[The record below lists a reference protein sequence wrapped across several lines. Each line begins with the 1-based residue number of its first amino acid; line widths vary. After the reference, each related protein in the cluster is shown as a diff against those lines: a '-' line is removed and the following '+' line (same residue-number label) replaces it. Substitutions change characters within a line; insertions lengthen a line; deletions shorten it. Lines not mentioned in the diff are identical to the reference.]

1 MTNIDE
7 LQEKELNEIN
17 ENSEF
22 DLNELEDLI
31 LSGTEAR
38 IPILIEYPYFNK
50 KTGTVETAKYTA
62 KLRPLTTTEVN
73 NARRSTSK
81 IKGTSFEVELL
92 KRALYTKEDKLFKPT
107 VISAM
112 KAGVINNLVETLL
125 DISGIKVDKEEQ
137 EAYARELM
145 GF

>member
-7 LQEKELNEIN
+7 LQEKELNELNNTEI
-17 ENSEF
+17 
-22 DLNELEDLI
+22 DINELENRI
-31 LSGTEAR
+31 LAGTEYKV
-38 IPILIEYPYFNK
+38 PVLIEYSYYDENS
-50 KTGTVETAKYTA
+50 GEMRIAKYTA
-62 KLRPLTTTEVN
+62 KLRPLTPSEVN
-73 NARRSTSK
+73 NARRSASK

-92 KRALYTKEDKLFKPT
+92 KRTLYTKEDNLFKPS

-125 DISGIKVDKEEQ
+125 DISDIKVDKEEQ